1 MESGYTERNV
11 QLPIHLNEPQ
21 GKFKKTNRKESLK
34 KRTARKIRK
43 LEMVTLTYKRPP
55 NRVNHFQQQLLYLD
69 DDVIV
74 TSQRVKPSTPI
85 VQNGET
91 VLADNFAA
99 IWFVFTGLW
108 YDVGKVYNLNNEW
121 TGYYC
126 DIMKP
131 VKRRINAAGALD
143 CFEIT
148 DLFLDLWIN
157 PDGSYEIQDEDEFE
171 EAIQTGAIS
180 PELAEKARDTLS
192 ALIVEVETGKFPPQI
207 VQEYITFPFRKLMV

>member
-1 MESGYTERNV
+1 MG
-11 QLPIHLNEPQ
+11 I
-21 GKFKKTNRKESLK
+21 
-34 KRTARKIRK
+34 
-43 LEMVTLTYKRPP
+43 VTLTYKRPP
-55 NRVNHFQQQLLYLD
+55 DRVNYFQQQLLYLD

-85 VQNGET
+85 VQNGEM

-99 IWFVFTGLW
+99 VWFVFTGLW

-131 VKRRINAAGALD
+131 VKRSTNVTGELD

-148 DLFLDLWIN
+148 DLFLDLWVN
-157 PDGSYEIQDEDEFE
+157 PNGSYEIQDEDEFE
-171 EAIQTGAIS
+171 EAIQNSAIDA
-180 PELAEKARDTLS
+180 ELEKKARKVLDV
-192 ALIVEVETGKFPPQI
+192 LIAKVEDGHLESLL
-207 VQEYITFPFRKLMV
+207 QEVFDRAQLPDLQDYIEKLP